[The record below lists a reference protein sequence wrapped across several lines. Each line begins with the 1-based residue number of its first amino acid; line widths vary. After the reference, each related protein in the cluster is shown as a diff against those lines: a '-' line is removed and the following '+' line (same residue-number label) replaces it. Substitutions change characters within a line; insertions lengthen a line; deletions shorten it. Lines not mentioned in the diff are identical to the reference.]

1 MKIVAMALFILNMSA
16 FYLCLS
22 RGCIPYSSL
31 LENLLTWASPCPQDG
46 SLSGSTLFEK
56 TWLLGSIVPPLS
68 TVSGKKQIF
77 FREGFPYP
85 ALPYLVLLY
94 PTSQA

>member
-1 MKIVAMALFILNMSA
+1 MKIVTIARFIVNISA
-16 FYLCLS
+16 FCFCLS
-22 RGCIPYSSL
+22 RGCIHNSSIP
-31 LENLLTWASPCPQDG
+31 ENLLSWASPYPLDG

-56 TWLLGSIVPPLS
+56 TWLLGSIVPPLL